1 MTFGTRCTQFALRSI
16 LAAGLLL
23 GIGQGTALAAQAM
36 PVQGATDIACSSL
49 LATAAPSGQTA
60 EALLKDCTCPPKGCV
75 RTQGYWGNKPGVV
88 WPAPYDRNA
97 SFFNSGLTWQEV
109 LDSPVRG
116 DAYFIL
122 AHQYI
127 AAVLNGAA
135 GASAPNS
142 LRAVLLAAG
151 SWLRT
156 AVPGTCVRGACQLQR
171 SWAGVLD
178 EYNNGDYPGAPRH
191 CDED

>member
-1 MTFGTRCTQFALRSI
+1 MIVRFRSSQLAVRLI
-16 LAAGLLL
+16 LAAGLVL
-23 GIGQGTALAAQAM
+23 GIGISPAVSAQEIMRAPAAVACDNLLLAE
-36 PVQGATDIACSSL
+36 GAT
-49 LATAAPSGQTA
+49 P
-60 EALLKDCTCPPKGCV
+60 EALLADCTCPPKGCV

-88 WPAPYDRNA
+88 WPRGYSRNA
-97 SFFNSGLTWQEV
+97 SFFRSGLTWQQV

-127 AAVLNGAA
+127 AAVLNIGA

-142 LRAVLLAAG
+142 LRSIVLASGAWFA
-151 SWLRT
+151 S
-156 AVPGTCVRGACQLQR
+156 AVPGTCVKGACQLQR
-171 SWAGVLD
+171 SWGSVLD
-178 EYNNGDYPGAPRH
+178 EYNNGDYPGAPKH

>member
-1 MTFGTRCTQFALRSI
+1 MTSRTGFTHPALRLV

-23 GIGQGTALAAQAM
+23 GASAAPATAFAQEPVFVQAGTAGCASALTLNGGT
-36 PVQGATDIACSSL
+36 P
-49 LATAAPSGQTA
+49 
-60 EALLKDCTCPPKGCV
+60 EALLADCTCPPKGCV
-75 RTQGYWGNKPGVV
+75 RTQGYWGNKPGVD
-88 WPAPYDRNA
+88 WPKGYDLNAP
-97 SFFNSGLTWQEV
+97 FFRSGLTWQQV
-109 LDSPVRG
+109 LDSPTRG

-127 AAVLNGAA
+127 AAVLNIGA

-142 LRAVLLAAG
+142 LRSIVLAAG
-151 SWLRT
+151 SWFST
-156 AVPGTCVRGACQLQR
+156 ATTGVCVKGACQLQR

-178 EYNNGDYPGAPRH
+178 EYNNGDYPGAPKH

>member
-1 MTFGTRCTQFALRSI
+1 MTSRTGFSHPACRLI
-16 LAAGLLL
+16 LAAGLLF
-23 GIGQGTALAAQAM
+23 GAGAA
-36 PVQGATDIACSSL
+36 P
-49 LATAAPSGQTA
+49 ATAFAQEPVFARAGVAGCAGALTLDGGTP
-60 EALLKDCTCPPKGCV
+60 EALLADCTCPPKGCV

-88 WPAPYDRNA
+88 WPKGYDRNA
-97 SFFNSGLTWQEV
+97 PFFRSGLIWQEV

-127 AAVLNGAA
+127 AAVLNIGS

-142 LRAVLLAAG
+142 LRSIVLAAG
-151 SWLRT
+151 SWFAT
-156 AVPGTCVRGACQLQR
+156 ATTGVCVKGACQLQR
-171 SWAGVLD
+171 SWASVLD
-178 EYNNGDYPGAPRH
+178 EYNNGDYPGAPKH

>member
-1 MTFGTRCTQFALRSI
+1 MNSPTGCTQLALRLI

-23 GIGQGTALAAQAM
+23 GF
-36 PVQGATDIACSSL
+36 GATS
-49 LATAAPSGQTA
+49 TAAPAQEPVRVQLGGAGCDSLVATA
-60 EALLKDCTCPPKGCV
+60 GGTPEALLADCTCPPKGCV
-75 RTQGYWGNKPGVV
+75 RTQGYWSNKPGVV
-88 WPAPYDRNA
+88 WPKGHDRNA
-97 SFFNSGLTWQEV
+97 TFFRSGLTWQEV
-109 LDSPVRG
+109 LDSPTRG

-127 AAVLNGAA
+127 AAVLNIGA

-142 LRAVLLAAG
+142 LRSTVLAAG
-151 SWLRT
+151 AWFAT
-156 AVPGTCVRGACQLQR
+156 ATPGTCVRGACQLQR

-178 EYNNGDYPGAPRH
+178 EYNNGDYPGAPEH

>member
-1 MTFGTRCTQFALRSI
+1 MSLSTRFTRYAVRTFF
-16 LAAGLLL
+16 AAGLLL
-23 GIGQGTALAAQAM
+23 GIGASPATALAAGPASIQLKGDAGCDGQL
-36 PVQGATDIACSSL
+36 VATRDMADAA
-49 LATAAPSGQTA
+49 LA
-60 EALLKDCTCPPKGCV
+60 DCGCPPKGCV

-97 SFFNSGLTWQEV
+97 PFFQSGLSWQEV
-109 LDSPVRG
+109 LDSPTRG

-142 LRAVLLAAG
+142 LRAVLLGAG
-151 SWLRT
+151 NWLRT
-156 AVPGTCVRGACQLQR
+156 ATPGTCVRGACQLQR
-171 SWAGVLD
+171 SWANVLD
-178 EYNNGDYPGAPRH
+178 QYNNGNYPGAPEH
-191 CDED
+191 CDD

>member
-1 MTFGTRCTQFALRSI
+1 MLTRTGSAQLALRII
-16 LAAGLLL
+16 LAAGLLF
-23 GIGQGTALAAQAM
+23 GIGASPTAALASEPVRAQLGTSACDSLVLVEGGTADA
-36 PVQGATDIACSSL
+36 L
-49 LATAAPSGQTA
+49 LA
-60 EALLKDCTCPPKGCV
+60 DCTCPPKGCV

-88 WPAPYDRNA
+88 WPKGYSRDAQ
-97 SFFNSGLTWQEV
+97 FFRSGLTWQEV

-127 AAVLNGAA
+127 AAVLNIGA

-142 LRAVLLAAG
+142 LRSIVLAAG
-151 SWLRT
+151 TWFAT
-156 AVPGTCVRGACQLQR
+156 ATPGTCVKGACQLQR
-171 SWAGVLD
+171 SWASVLD
-178 EYNNGDYPGAPRH
+178 EYNNGDYPGAPKH